1 VSTAWYVAQVV
12 VSGVTPGA
20 IYALMALGF
29 VLVYKATG
37 VVNFAHGEAV
47 MIGAYTGLVLHTEA
61 HLPYAAVFVIT
72 LVIAFLVGLLIERIV
87 YRPLLDAPVVSV
99 ILASIALGQI
109 IRSAVR
115 LVRGDDLRVFP
126 AVFSTRPVAL
136 GEIAITPLS
145 LGVIGLSVLFMA
157 VLATFFRWFRLGK
170 AMRAVSENRLAAS
183 LMGVSVPAVFSWTW
197 GLSSLLAGASGIL
210 IAPLVMISPEMGFIA
225 FKGFVAAILGG
236 FASIPGT
243 ILGGFL
249 MGILENLAGV
259 FLSPAYKDVISFVFM
274 IVVLAVRPAGLL
286 GSARIA
292 KV

>member
-1 VSTAWYVAQVV
+1 MSTVWYVAQVV
-12 VSGVTPGA
+12 VSGITPGA
-20 IYALMALGF
+20 TYALMALGF

-61 HLPYAAVFVIT
+61 RLPYVAAFVAT
-72 LVIAFLVGLLIERIV
+72 LVIAFFFGLLVERIV
-87 YRPLLDAPVVSV
+87 YRPLIGAPVVSV

-109 IRSAVR
+109 IRSATR

-126 AVFSTRPVAL
+126 PVFSTRPLAL
-136 GEIAITPLS
+136 GDIAITPLS
-145 LGVIGLSVLFMA
+145 LGVIGLSVLFMV
-157 VLATFFRWFRLGK
+157 VLAVFFRWFRFGK
-170 AMRAVSENRLAAS
+170 AMRAVSENQLAAS

-210 IAPLVMISPEMGFIA
+210 IAPLVMISPEMGFVA

-236 FASIPGT
+236 FTSIPGT
-243 ILGGFL
+243 ILGGFV

-259 FLSPAYKDVISFVFM
+259 FVSPAYKDVISFVFM

-286 GSARIA
+286 GSTRIT